1 MRWRFSFR
9 VASFSSAFVLTMVMM
24 RFLMRKARIFCW
36 GEKEREKG
44 ERDRCEGWMT
54 VQTHKTWREMCVSR
68 FSARGAV
75 RDRPVR
81 GGFRRERFLFFSLF
95 LQPAVVYKAPS
106 IFQNASSLS
115 SSCSDLTLSLLS
127 SFKNNENCKQIIRPW
142 RHFGVQKS
150 ANEPIRKHLSDQ
162 VGKRS
167 GQILH
172 LVLLGEEAVLRVQ
185 GAHEETRDGVQ
196 NHVG

>member
-1 MRWRFSFR
+1 
-9 VASFSSAFVLTMVMM
+9 
-24 RFLMRKARIFCW
+24 
-36 GEKEREKG
+36 
-44 ERDRCEGWMT
+44 
-54 VQTHKTWREMCVSR
+54 
-68 FSARGAV
+68 
-75 RDRPVR
+75 
-81 GGFRRERFLFFSLF
+81 
-95 LQPAVVYKAPS
+95 VYKAPS

-115 SSCSDLTLSLLS
+115 SSCSDFTLSLLS

-172 LVLLGEEAVLRVQ
+172 LVLLGEEIVLRVQ

>member
-1 MRWRFSFR
+1 
-9 VASFSSAFVLTMVMM
+9 
-24 RFLMRKARIFCW
+24 
-36 GEKEREKG
+36 
-44 ERDRCEGWMT
+44 
-54 VQTHKTWREMCVSR
+54 MCVSR

-106 IFQNASSLS
+106 IFQNASFS
-115 SSCSDLTLSLLS
+115 SSCSDLTLSLRS
-127 SFKNNENCKQIIRPW
+127 SFKNNKNFKQIIRPW

-172 LVLLGEEAVLRVQ
+172 LVLLGEEIVLRVQ

>member
-1 MRWRFSFR
+1 MRSSGMDDVTHSRARDVVRTARVHRAGPFGEDLASSFFLSLSPAGGG
-9 VASFSSAFVLTMVMM
+9 VQAHHPYLHEQLFLLLCLTHSFS
-24 RFLMRKARIFCW
+24 
-36 GEKEREKG
+36 
-44 ERDRCEGWMT
+44 
-54 VQTHKTWREMCVSR
+54 
-68 FSARGAV
+68 
-75 RDRPVR
+75 
-81 GGFRRERFLFFSLF
+81 
-95 LQPAVVYKAPS
+95 
-106 IFQNASSLS
+106 
-115 SSCSDLTLSLLS
+115 S
-127 SFKNNENCKQIIRPW
+127 SFKNNKNETDVRPW

-172 LVLLGEEAVLRVQ
+172 LVLLGEEIVLRVQ

>member
-1 MRWRFSFR
+1 
-9 VASFSSAFVLTMVMM
+9 
-24 RFLMRKARIFCW
+24 
-36 GEKEREKG
+36 
-44 ERDRCEGWMT
+44 
-54 VQTHKTWREMCVSR
+54 MCVSR

-106 IFQNASSLS
+106 IFQNASSFS
-115 SSCSDLTLSLLS
+115 SSCSDLTLSLRS
-127 SFKNNENCKQIIRPW
+127 SFKNNKNFKQIIRPW

-172 LVLLGEEAVLRVQ
+172 LVLLGEEIVLRVQ

>member
-1 MRWRFSFR
+1 
-9 VASFSSAFVLTMVMM
+9 
-24 RFLMRKARIFCW
+24 
-36 GEKEREKG
+36 
-44 ERDRCEGWMT
+44 
-54 VQTHKTWREMCVSR
+54 MCVSR
-68 FSARGAV
+68 FSARDAI

-115 SSCSDLTLSLLS
+115 SSCSDLTLSLRS
-127 SFKNNENCKQIIRPW
+127 SFKNNKNFKQIIRPW

-172 LVLLGEEAVLRVQ
+172 LVLLGEEIVLRVQ

>member
-1 MRWRFSFR
+1 
-9 VASFSSAFVLTMVMM
+9 
-24 RFLMRKARIFCW
+24 
-36 GEKEREKG
+36 
-44 ERDRCEGWMT
+44 
-54 VQTHKTWREMCVSR
+54 MCVSR

-115 SSCSDLTLSLLS
+115 SSCSDLTLSLRS
-127 SFKNNENCKQIIRPW
+127 SFKNNKNFKQIIRPW

>member
-1 MRWRFSFR
+1 
-9 VASFSSAFVLTMVMM
+9 
-24 RFLMRKARIFCW
+24 
-36 GEKEREKG
+36 
-44 ERDRCEGWMT
+44 
-54 VQTHKTWREMCVSR
+54 MCVSR

-106 IFQNASSLS
+106 IFQNASSFS

-127 SFKNNENCKQIIRPW
+127 SFKTNKNCKQIIRPR